1 MTLAALHLA
10 WRQLAHEPVRF
21 ATALAGVMFAA
32 ILVFMQLGFYR
43 AAFDSPITPHRRML
57 GDIFLVHRESQAF
70 FRMTSFHEQRVAQ
83 CLADPDVEHAYGL
96 RIGMVPWRNP
106 WTRVERSLLAI
117 GVDPHVAAFD
127 DAVGIG
133 PDLREALR
141 TEDLI
146 LFDRLSHIAF
156 GPVAAAFEAAGLDD
170 IASNRPPMGLVRTE
184 VGGRAVE
191 VIGIIRLGTSFAA
204 DGNLVTSDRTMRRLL
219 PELPQRGA
227 EVGVVR
233 LRPGADAAVVRD
245 RLRAVLPEDVRVF
258 DRRGFEAME
267 LDYWNSNSPIGFIFG
282 FGAAMGLAVGLAIV
296 HQVLSSDVA
305 ARMRQYATLKAIGYA
320 DRFLASVVL
329 ATAVVLAVG
338 GFVPGVAVTAALY
351 ALAERA
357 TSLPLALTP
366 AGTIGVFSMMLGM
379 CALAGLLAMGKVRR
393 ADPADVF

>member
-1 MTLAALHLA
+1 VILAALHLA

-57 GDIFLVHRESQAF
+57 GDLFLVHRESQAF
-70 FRMTSFHEQRVAQ
+70 FRMTSFHEHRIAQ
-83 CLADPDVEHAYGL
+83 CLADPEVASAYGL

-127 DAVGIG
+127 DAVGLG
-133 PDLREALR
+133 PSLRAALR
-141 TEDLI
+141 VEDLV
-146 LFDRLSHIAF
+146 LFDRLSHVAF
-156 GPVAAAFEAAGLDD
+156 GAVAGPFDARGLGDVARD
-170 IASNRPPMGLVRTE
+170 RPPTALVRAE
-184 VGGRAVE
+184 VGGRAVD
-191 VIGIIRLGTSFAA
+191 VVGLVRLGTSFAA
-204 DGNLVTSDRTMRRLL
+204 DGNLITSDRTMLRML
-219 PELPQRGA
+219 PELPQRAA
-227 EVGVVR
+227 EVGVVL
-233 LRPGADAAVVRD
+233 LRPGADPTTVRD
-245 RLRAVLPEDVRVF
+245 RLRSVLPEDVLVF

-267 LDYWNSNSPIGFIFG
+267 LGYWNSNSPIGFIFG

-329 ATAVVLAVG
+329 ATAVVLAIG
-338 GFVPGVAVTAALY
+338 GFLPGVAVSAALY

-366 AGTIGVFSMMLGM
+366 AGTIGVFAMMLAM
-379 CALAGLLAMGKVRR
+379 CALAGLFAMGKVRR